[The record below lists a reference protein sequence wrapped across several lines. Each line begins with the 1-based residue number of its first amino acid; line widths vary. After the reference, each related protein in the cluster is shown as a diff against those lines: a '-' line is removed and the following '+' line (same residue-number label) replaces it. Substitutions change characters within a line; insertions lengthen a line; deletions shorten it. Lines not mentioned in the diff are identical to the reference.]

1 MSKYEF
7 FALDFAGLPILNF
20 QFFGKIPFKFSPLG
34 AGCYARARL
43 AKKVHK
49 NIFLF
54 YLKCE
59 LLFQML

>member
-7 FALDFAGLPILNF
+7 FVLDFARLPILNF
-20 QFFGKIPFKFSPLG
+20 YIFSKIPFKFSPLG
-34 AGCYARARL
+34 AGCYDRACL
-43 AKKVHK
+43 TKKVHK

-54 YLKCE
+54 CLKCE